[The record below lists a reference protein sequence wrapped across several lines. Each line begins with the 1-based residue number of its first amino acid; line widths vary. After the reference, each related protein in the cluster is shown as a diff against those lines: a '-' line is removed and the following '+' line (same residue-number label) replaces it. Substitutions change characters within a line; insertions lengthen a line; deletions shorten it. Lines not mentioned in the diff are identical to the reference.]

1 MSKYC
6 TTRDFTE
13 RVSYWS
19 EIVDKP
25 ADNSDNLVVNGSWCS
40 IKVENDAMVVQPGE
54 LCEQSREPS
63 VFYRGR
69 VPFDRL
75 VILSRH
81 GNISIDVLHWLR
93 DQRISLL
100 VLDWKGDIVLSSYPE
115 PSSNPVLRRLQYT
128 LSYEKCIRIACTIIR
143 RKTMAQLE
151 VVKKHPELKDHD
163 KLLDLLQCGI
173 IELENPDYRFQNT
186 EYLRMYE
193 ARLAGPYF
201 QSFEGLPIKWYKSD
215 EKIVPNHWRVI
226 TGRKGISTYGNAK
239 KAINPFHTALNYI
252 YGVVEHQLLRYILA
266 VGLDPACGVYHNDKI
281 GRDSL
286 LWDLIEPHRA
296 TVDDTVLKFFHT
308 TTFRKGDV
316 RVYPSGQIELNTE
329 LARYLVSSYKV
340 ESRQLQS
347 TVQWFKSQLLE

>member
-6 TTRDFTE
+6 TTRDFSE

-19 EIVDKP
+19 EIVDKSV
-25 ADNSDNLVVNGSWCS
+25 DNSDYLVVNGSWCS
-40 IKVENDAMVVQPGE
+40 IKVENDALVVQPGE
-54 LCEQSREPS
+54 LCEQSKEPS

-69 VPFDRL
+69 VPFTRL

-81 GNISIDVLHWLR
+81 GNLSIDVLHWLR
-93 DQRISLL
+93 DQKISLL
-100 VLDWKGDIVLSSYPE
+100 VLDWKGDVVLSSYPE
-115 PSSNPVLRRLQYT
+115 PASNPVLRRLQYT
-128 LSYEKCIRIACTIIR
+128 LSHEKHTRIACALIR
-143 RKTMAQLE
+143 RKAIAQLE
-151 VVKKHPELKDHD
+151 TVKKYPELKDRD

-173 IELENPDYRFQNT
+173 IELEHPDWRFQDK

-201 QSFEGLPIKWYKSD
+201 QSFEGLPIKWSKAD
-215 EKIVPNHWRVI
+215 EKIVPSHWKVI
-226 TGRKGISTYGNAK
+226 TGRTGISTYGNART
-239 KAINPFHTALNYI
+239 AINPFHTALNYL
-252 YGVVEHQLLRYILA
+252 YGVTEHQLLRYIHA
-266 VGLDPACGVYHNDKI
+266 AGLDPACGVYHNDKV

-296 TVDDTVLKFFHT
+296 VVDDTVLKFFHN
-308 TTFRKGDV
+308 TTFKKGDV

-329 LARYLVSSYKV
+329 LARCMVSSCKV
-340 ESRQLQS
+340 DNRQLQS